1 MNEMNGT
8 ERRLNLSQDSQLAER
23 DVFDSESNVSPF
35 LKASYIAFK
44 VPILNMDN
52 LCSSDKIMAKAFKK
66 SSKSSQ
72 NSKPGDRKSTRLNS
86 SHSSVSRMPSS
97 A

>member
-23 DVFDSESNVSPF
+23 DVVDSESNVSPF
-35 LKASYIAFK
+35 LKASYIALK

-66 SSKSSQ
+66 PSKSSQ
-72 NSKPGDRKSTRLNS
+72 NSKPGLLPIEKRVIIKKSRPG
-86 SHSSVSRMPSS
+86 VKK
-97 A
+97 